1 MNNIKQTYT
10 TRELM
15 HEQELASYITDTQR
29 KQFAKLGHLR
39 TNSVKALQTAL
50 SADYEVE
57 RSRGK
62 WTLTKR
68 VAGSLPPYMLN
79 KRTTINK
86 TDTQKLIINRF
97 NNYIAQLQ
105 HDLADSET
113 DKKMV
118 SKTINNWL
126 VDAELIN
133 AGIANLYQQ
142 SQAISQLD
150 NQINHFYGHYSNQLN
165 YQLRQFFFSQ
175 INSKALDLN
184 IKKVAMIQLIE
195 RDEEQQLQT
204 VKLTDSELAS
214 IEKQQQALMNDAK
227 YSTQFYRRKQLNDLG
242 RYELNQYVTNKFECS
257 KWWYE
262 YEIDLNQLNQRAI
275 LDEQDNATE
284 LIRDAFRAYRTEQV
298 IKQEYERPYYILNE
312 TLKLAMIEQRY
323 YSLTNQADALLDIA
337 ETSNERVNELRQQYD
352 EMLIEQALSIHSQET
367 IEAYEAGFLDI
378 NSFKIAYLSYYAKA
392 DTKQML
398 E

>member
-15 HEQELASYITDTQR
+15 HEHELESYITDTQR
-29 KQFAKLGHLR
+29 KQFADSGTLQ
-39 TNSVKALQTAL
+39 TNSLKALQRAL
-50 SADYEVE
+50 ETDYQVE

-68 VAGSLPPYMLN
+68 SEGSLPPYRLDN
-79 KRTTINK
+79 RTMRGK

-204 VKLTDSELAS
+204 VKLTDSGLAS

-242 RYELNQYVTNKFECS
+242 RYELNQYVTNKFKCS

-275 LDEQDNATE
+275 LDEQDNATQ

-298 IKQEYERPYYILNE
+298 IKQEYERPYYILDE

-323 YSLTNQADALLDIA
+323 YSITNQADALLDIA
-337 ETSNERVNELRQQYD
+337 ETDSERVNNLRQQYD
-352 EMLIEQALSIHSQET
+352 EILTELALSIHSQET
-367 IEAYEAGFLDI
+367 IEAYRAGFLDI
-378 NSFKIAYLSYYAKA
+378 DSLKIAYLSYYAKA

>member
-29 KQFAKLGHLR
+29 KQFADAGTLQ
-39 TNSVKALQTAL
+39 TNSLKALQRAL
-50 SADYEVE
+50 ETDYTVE

-68 VAGSLPPYMLN
+68 SEGSLPPYTLDN
-79 KRTTINK
+79 RTIRGK

-97 NNYIAQLQ
+97 NNYIAKLQ

-118 SKTINNWL
+118 SKTIHNWL

-133 AGIANLYQQ
+133 AGITNMYQH
-142 SQAISQLD
+142 SQAIGQLD
-150 NQINHFYGHYSNQLN
+150 SQIKQFYGHYSNQLN

-214 IEKQQQALMNDAK
+214 IEKQQKALMNDAK

-262 YEIDLNQLNQRAI
+262 YEIDLNQLNQRAT
-275 LDEQDNATE
+275 LDEQVDSTQ

-298 IKQEYERPYYILNE
+298 IKQEYERPYYILDE

-337 ETSNERVNELRQQYD
+337 ETDSERVNELRQQYD

-367 IEAYEAGFLDI
+367 IEAYEAGFLEID
-378 NSFKIAYLSYYAKA
+378 SLKIAYLSYYAKA